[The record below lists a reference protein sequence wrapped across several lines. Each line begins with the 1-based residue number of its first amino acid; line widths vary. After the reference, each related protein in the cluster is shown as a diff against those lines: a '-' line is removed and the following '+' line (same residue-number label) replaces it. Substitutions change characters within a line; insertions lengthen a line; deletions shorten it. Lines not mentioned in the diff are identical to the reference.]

1 MVEELLG
8 GRISRVTFQKMLEA
22 DAPLPFDGEKREASA
37 VDCQIV
43 NRQELI
49 GKLSAPDFVTLSNA
63 FSDAVAQT
71 LMDSGGVLVGKEGET
86 ARALFGAVL
95 ADPAHAAQA
104 QEAARAGEERLKAFR
119 QACRERWGVEPDCTV
134 SVHSGAMI
142 VGVFGSAALGGFDVV
157 LTGE

>member
-1 MVEELLG
+1 M
-8 GRISRVTFQKMLEA
+8 
-22 DAPLPFDGEKREASA
+22 PPASTA
-37 VDCQIV
+37 
-43 NRQELI
+43 
-49 GKLSAPDFVTLSNA
+49 
-63 FSDAVAQT
+63 DAVAHT
-71 LMDSGGVLVGKEGET
+71 LMDSGGVLVGRGGET

-95 ADPAHAAQA
+95 ADPAHATQA